1 MPGSVTG
8 FGCPHLPFLYPWMYG
23 RNISIALF
31 PIVVYILWKWCQ
43 YPALKYISVLIFQI
57 REVFWIFC
65 LIHWEVKKYLISL
78 FKFIPGINA
87 FKDKAVLKFFLYFGL
102 SGTFPTMIFYIVVCS
117 TNAGW
122 SLTPLEKQFQCCPP
136 SMLKMYIYVTYRF
149 LHWILKS
156 KVGSA
161 TVFL

>member
-1 MPGSVTG
+1 METVPSVG
-8 FGCPHLPFLYPWMYG
+8 VVVCCPLVKVACQAQSLALAVLMSPFFTLECMAEIPVLPCSP
-23 RNISIALF
+23 S
-31 PIVVYILWKWCQ
+31 VVWILWKWCQ

-87 FKDKAVLKFFLYFGL
+87 FKDKTVLTFFLYFSL

-117 TNAGW
+117 TNAGR
-122 SLTPLEKQFQCCPP
+122 SLTTLAKQLMCRPPL
-136 SMLKMYIYVTYRF
+136 
-149 LHWILKS
+149 H
-156 KVGSA
+156 A
-161 TVFL
+161 